1 MLEILLGFIFQ
12 TQETKVSH
20 EMLITIFKT
29 LGIKVTFSFQASH
42 ISERIIHDFANWS
55 HSA

>member
-1 MLEILLGFIFQ
+1 VLEILLGFIFQ

-42 ISERIIHDFANWS
+42 ISERIIHEFANWS